1 MGHFSA
7 EMDSYLEGSIA
18 HLLGLSCSEEQLR
31 QKLEQVE
38 QAQRDLHS
46 QVFYLQRRLQETQDK
61 YQKAKE
67 EASLSAQALRRQIAE
82 TQQLNEFCSLVTE
95 ECHRLEEECSLYHND
110 REIFL
115 EAADDA
121 EERAVDAE
129 NRASE
134 AESRLDQ
141 LVLQMERVQNPN
153 TLDYQMENL
162 RLAEELNVLRLTRH
176 KLEADNRRLQSALDA
191 VKYDSKFDWRSA
203 REYAIKMEH
212 QEVELR
218 AELAAANERH
228 RLSLS
233 ELQKVQKMYEEEKGH
248 LRDEVVVHSMVSSAV
263 TSAVCKA
270 VEQEKEEELNAVK
283 LEYESICMFLEAKLS
298 KKQDRLK
305 DAENNLKILGAEVR
319 ELKKNAQ
326 TYERNLKKAEIEVQ
340 VLFEENQTWNRLFKV
355 KLEALDGQSV
365 SPLHIQGIKYHSD
378 KSYRRRSLGQ
388 ENVSPILPRQPLTP
402 LRSNFSERKTI
413 HR

>member
-18 HLLGLSCSEEQLR
+18 HLLGLSCSEEQP
-31 QKLEQVE
+31 
-38 QAQRDLHS
+38 QRDLHS

-95 ECHRLEEECSLYHND
+95 ECHRLEEGVC
-110 REIFL
+110 
-115 EAADDA
+115 DDA

-134 AESRLDQ
+134 AETSPFVTIRTS
-141 LVLQMERVQNPN
+141 E
-153 TLDYQMENL
+153 
-162 RLAEELNVLRLTRH
+162 
-176 KLEADNRRLQSALDA
+176 SA
-191 VKYDSKFDWRSA
+191 
-203 REYAIKMEH
+203 
-212 QEVELR
+212 
-218 AELAAANERH
+218 
-228 RLSLS
+228 
-233 ELQKVQKMYEEEKGH
+233 KMYEEEKGH

-283 LEYESICMFLEAKLS
+283 L
-298 KKQDRLK
+298 K
-305 DAENNLKILGAEVR
+305 DAENNLKILGA
-319 ELKKNAQ
+319 
-326 TYERNLKKAEIEVQ
+326 EVQ

-365 SPLHIQGIKYHSD
+365 SPLHIQG
-378 KSYRRRSLGQ
+378 